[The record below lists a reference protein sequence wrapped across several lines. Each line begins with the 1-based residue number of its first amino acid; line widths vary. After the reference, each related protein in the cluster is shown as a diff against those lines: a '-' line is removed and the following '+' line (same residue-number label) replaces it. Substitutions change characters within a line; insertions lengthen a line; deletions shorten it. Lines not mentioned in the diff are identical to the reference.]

1 MVPISVVVRT
11 LFSRFLL
18 LLTLIVGFPVIIF
31 MMVLPESM
39 RYQNRFLFWCIDLFF
54 RAIVWG
60 SFVPVS
66 FKGREHIPA
75 GPVVYAANHQS
86 SLDVPLV
93 GVLARGKPHIWLAK
107 HDLMEWK
114 LLRWVLPRLAV
125 LVDASS
131 QTKAMRSMIN
141 LMRIVEGKNIDI
153 MIFPEGGR
161 YPDEKVHQFYGGF
174 VTLAKM
180 LNRPVVPVY
189 ISGVNKVYPPDTFW
203 VYSYPIVV
211 TVGEPFTIQE
221 GETDEAFKDR
231 VYNWFVEQSKGQ

>member
-1 MVPISVVVRT
+1 MVTISVVVRT
-11 LFSRFLL
+11 FFSRFLL
-18 LLTLIVGFPVIIF
+18 LLTLIIGFPVVLL
-31 MMVLPESM
+31 MLVLPEGM
-39 RYQNRFLFWCIDLFF
+39 RYQNKFLFWSLDLFH
-54 RAIVWG
+54 RAIIWG
-60 SFVPVS
+60 ASVPVT
-66 FKGREHIPA
+66 FKGRENIPN

-114 LLRWVLPRLAV
+114 LLRWVLPRLSV

-131 QTKAMRSMIN
+131 QSKAMRSMIN
-141 LMRIVEGKNIDI
+141 LMRIVEGKDIDI

-161 YPDEKVHQFYGGF
+161 YPDDKVHPFYGGF

-180 LNRPVVPVY
+180 LGRPVVPVY

-203 VYSYPIVV
+203 VHYYPIEVV
-211 TVGEPFTIQE
+211 VGKPFMLQE

-231 VYNWFVEQSKGQ
+231 VFAW